1 MTSSAAQRQGGGETG
16 LVGAG
21 LMALLLSLWFAASSH
36 AVMYYCVDEAG
47 ARSFTDSPANPRL
60 CSVTGA
66 GPPMAPPDRDRAPS
80 RKGTESQPRPSEPPP
95 SPETAIDPRP
105 STAALG
111 QVTVPLQHI
120 GGSLVITVRLNGER
134 QAQLIL
140 DTGAT
145 LTLLSRAIARDLGL
159 YSESPSSSAVVN
171 TAGGQVAVDVMRISA
186 IEVGG
191 AAVRNVPVAIFDLP
205 DAPPTIEGLLGLSFL
220 SHFLVTLDLEQSEL
234 RLTPR

>member
-1 MTSSAAQRQGGGETG
+1 
-16 LVGAG
+16 
-21 LMALLLSLWFAASSH
+21 
-36 AVMYYCVDEAG
+36 
-47 ARSFTDSPANPRL
+47 
-60 CSVTGA
+60 
-66 GPPMAPPDRDRAPS
+66 MAPPDRDRAPS
-80 RKGTESQPRPSEPPP
+80 RKGPG
-95 SPETAIDPRP
+95 ETAIDPSP
-105 STAALG
+105 STAAPG
-111 QVTVPLQHI
+111 HVTVPLQHI
-120 GGSLVITVRLNGER
+120 GGSLAITVRLNGER

-159 YSESPSSSAVVN
+159 YSESPSSSAMVN
-171 TAGGQVAVDVMRISA
+171 TAGGQVTVDVMRIGA

-234 RLTPR
+234 RLKPR

>member
-1 MTSSAAQRQGGGETG
+1 
-16 LVGAG
+16 
-21 LMALLLSLWFAASSH
+21 
-36 AVMYYCVDEAG
+36 MYHCVDGAG
-47 ARSFTDSPANPRL
+47 ARSFTDSPADPRL
-60 CSVTGA
+60 CSVTG
-66 GPPMAPPDRDRAPS
+66 GGLPPAPPDRDRAPS
-80 RKGTESQPRPSEPPP
+80 RKGPESQPRSSDPP
-95 SPETAIDPRP
+95 SPETAIDPSP
-105 STAALG
+105 STAAPG
-111 QVTVPLQHI
+111 HVTVPLQHI
-120 GGSLVITVRLNGER
+120 GGSLAITVRLNGER

-159 YSESPSSSAVVN
+159 YSESPSSSAMVN
-171 TAGGQVAVDVMRISA
+171 TAGGQVTVDVMRIGA

-234 RLTPR
+234 RLKPR